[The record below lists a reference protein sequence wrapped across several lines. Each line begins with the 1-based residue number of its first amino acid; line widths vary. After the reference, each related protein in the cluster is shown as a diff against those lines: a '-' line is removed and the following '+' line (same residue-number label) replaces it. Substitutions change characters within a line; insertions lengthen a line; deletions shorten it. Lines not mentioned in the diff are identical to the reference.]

1 MAPRHLPKK
10 LLCVALVGS
19 SILAVIYYTNG
30 ISNSPFKLKPKPDK
44 GNSLEIGIGGKQQNR
59 PSFFKDKGL
68 FCRNDSTKVHLIIE
82 CRFIVA

>member
-30 ISNSPFKLKPKPDK
+30 ISHSPSKLKPKSDK
-44 GNSLEIGIGGKQQNR
+44 ENSLEIGIGGQQNKQ
-59 PSFFKDKGL
+59 SSFKDKGL
-68 FCRNDSTKVHLIIE
+68 FRRND
-82 CRFIVA
+82 